1 MNEARLMEFVGKSV
15 TDLGALV
22 NGSLIVIGDKLGLY
36 KAMAGQGSM
45 TSTELARRTGHAER
59 YLREWLSAQAA
70 ADIWS
75 TRAAVKTTV
84 TDSACRTSTPSR

>member
-36 KAMAGQGSM
+36 KALAGQGSM
-45 TSTELARRTGHAER
+45 TSAELSRRTGC
-59 YLREWLSAQAA
+59 
-70 ADIWS
+70 
-75 TRAAVKTTV
+75 AAVPPRV
-84 TDSACRTSTPSR
+84 ALGAGGIGLPRLRRPRRRRR